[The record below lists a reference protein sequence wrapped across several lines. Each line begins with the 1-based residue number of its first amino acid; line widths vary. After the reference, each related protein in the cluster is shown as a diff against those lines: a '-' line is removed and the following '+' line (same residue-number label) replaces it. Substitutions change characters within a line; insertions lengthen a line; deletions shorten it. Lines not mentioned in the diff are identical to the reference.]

1 MNRPGSALDGPGAE
15 SRVFSLT
22 GEMTRTLLANGVEVL
37 TERIPGVRS
46 VSVGV
51 WVRQGSAHELPELMG
66 ASHLLEH
73 LVFKGT
79 ASRSAREIALA
90 LESLGGSLDA
100 YTSREHTS
108 FQARVLDEHMPV
120 ALEVLAD
127 LVKNPFS
134 GTRTWTW
141 SGRWCWR
148 RSPPSRTPPTTWSSI
163 CTERASGAGH
173 PYGNSILGTRETV
186 GAMPG
191 HALRD
196 LHRQP
201 LHRRWNMVVA
211 AAGQLRHDDVVARVE
226 DLFGLIPQGD
236 PVHPLPDLPS
246 LPVGERWVERKTSQA
261 HLVFG
266 SAIPGHSDP
275 RRFPLILLSS
285 ALGGGMSSRLFQRI
299 REELAL
305 AYAVFTFQSF
315 YSLAGISGVYVGTR
329 PAMAGKAVEAVREEL
344 DRVAREGI
352 PEEEL
357 EQTKDQVK
365 GQIMLSLESTVARL
379 YRLAGFALHREPF
392 TTLDELL
399 AKVDAVTG
407 EDVARVA
414 ARAFPAGGASSPQ
427 AGTGCLRSF
436 LADAREGWVGA
447 AGAGSGALP
456 PAGLQSGSSLARQ
469 GHAPRRR
476 V

>member
-1 MNRPGSALDGPGAE
+1 MRHPGSKGEIPGAD
-15 SRVFSLT
+15 SRVSSLT
-22 GEMTRTLLANGVEVL
+22 GEMARTLLANGLEVL

-46 VSVGV
+46 VSVGI
-51 WVRQGSAHELPELMG
+51 WVRQGSAHESPEIMG

-79 ASRSAREIALA
+79 ATRSAREIALA

-127 LVKNPFS
+127 LVKRPLLRDQDLDLEREVVLEEIA
-134 GTRTWTW
+134 TVED
-141 SGRWCWR
+141 
-148 RSPPSRTPPTTWSSI
+148 TPDDLVFDLH
-163 CTERASGAGH
+163 GARFWGGH
-173 PYGNSILGTRETV
+173 PYGNTIMGTRETV
-186 GAMPG
+186 AAMPG
-191 HALRD
+191 QVLRD
-196 LHRQP
+196 LHRN
-201 LHRRWNMVVA
+201 RYSAGNMVVA
-211 AAGQLRHDDVVARVE
+211 AAGQLRHADVVARAEV
-226 DLFGLIPQGD
+226 LFGGIPGGD
-236 PVHPLPDLPS
+236 PLEPLPGLPP
-246 LPVGERWVERKTSQA
+246 LPVGERAVDRASSQT

-285 ALGGGMSSRLFQRI
+285 ALGGGMSSRLFQRV

-305 AYAVFTFQSF
+305 AYSVFTFQSF

-329 PAMAGKAVEAVREEL
+329 PAMAEKAVEAVREEL

-352 PEEEL
+352 PEDEL
-357 EQTKDQVK
+357 KQTKDQVK

-392 TTLDELL
+392 ATLDELL
-399 AKVDAVTG
+399 AKVDAVTR
-407 EDVARVA
+407 EQVADVA
-414 ARAFPAGGASSPQ
+414 ARHFAPEEHLLLRLGPGA
-427 AGTGCLRSF
+427 
-436 LADAREGWVGA
+436 
-447 AGAGSGALP
+447 
-456 PAGLQSGSSLARQ
+456 
-469 GHAPRRR
+469 
-476 V
+476 

>member
-1 MNRPGSALDGPGAE
+1 MSRPGSEMDAPGAE
-15 SRVFSLT
+15 SRVSSLT
-22 GEMTRTLLANGVEVL
+22 GEMARSMLANGVEVL

-51 WVRQGSAHELPELMG
+51 WVRQGSAHESPEIMG

-79 ASRSAREIALA
+79 ESRSAREIALA

-127 LVKNPFS
+127 LVKNPLLRDQDLVLEREVVLEEIA
-134 GTRTWTW
+134 TVED
-141 SGRWCWR
+141 
-148 RSPPSRTPPTTWSSI
+148 TPDDLVFDLH
-163 CTERASGAGH
+163 GATFWGGH
-173 PYGNSILGTRETV
+173 PYGNTILGTRDTV
-186 GAMPG
+186 SAMNG
-191 HALRD
+191 QALRD
-196 LHRQP
+196 LHGGRYTGG
-201 LHRRWNMVVA
+201 NMVVA

-226 DLFGLIPQGD
+226 ALFGDIPRGD
-236 PVHPLPDLPS
+236 PIQSLPDLPT
-246 LPVGERWVERKTSQA
+246 LPVGERSVERKTSQA

-299 REELAL
+299 REELGL

-329 PAMAGKAVEAVREEL
+329 PATAGKAVEAVWEEL

-352 PEEEL
+352 PQEEL

-414 ARAFPAGGASSPQ
+414 ARHFQPDEHLL
-427 AGTGCLRSF
+427 LR
-436 LADAREGWVGA
+436 LGPNV
-447 AGAGSGALP
+447 
-456 PAGLQSGSSLARQ
+456 
-469 GHAPRRR
+469 
-476 V
+476 